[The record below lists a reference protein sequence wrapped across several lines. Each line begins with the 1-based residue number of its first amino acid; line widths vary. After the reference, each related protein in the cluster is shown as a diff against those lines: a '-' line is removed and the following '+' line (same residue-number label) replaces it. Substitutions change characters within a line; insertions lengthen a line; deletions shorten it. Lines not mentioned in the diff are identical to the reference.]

1 MIATNLIAAD
11 IELGQQS
18 ADDVGLA

>member
-18 ADDVGLA
+18 ADDVGFA